1 LPAQLSAGIMI
12 ISVIQILVITL
23 GFNQIDGYFQK
34 TNNKVTIQRSNKF
47 IFHSKKTSN
56 QKDEET
62 VENTYFDNSDSI
74 LPVRLYGNASKNT
87 KNVINVAAV
96 GLSALLG
103 FQPQENIPDSP
114 QKLGFLPLEYELKG
128 DSSTKFKV
136 CQVPGD
142 GDCLFYSLAVCIRS
156 IQEKENPPSFDG
168 QLSELSNSLR
178 KISVEMLSD
187 SRRSLYTEGIDRNLS
202 SELVEMGIRGL
213 GAYGYGQISG
223 SEYLQQMLLPN
234 TWGGGPEIVALSN
247 YYERPIHV
255 YELYTNGFFFKKFQ
269 LNAVAKFGSPKFDS
283 KSPLQI
289 LCADGRF
296 PFVSPGQQKSIGDH
310 FLALYPSST

>member
-1 LPAQLSAGIMI
+1 MI
-12 ISVIQILVITL
+12 VSVIQILVITL
-23 GFNQIDGYFQK
+23 GFNQIDGYFLK
-34 TNNKVTIQRSNKF
+34 TNNKFTIQRSNKF
-47 IFHSKKTSN
+47 IFHSKETSN

-62 VENTYFDNSDSI
+62 VENTNFDNSDSI
-74 LPVRLYGNASKNT
+74 LPVRLYANSSKTT
-87 KNVINVAAV
+87 KNVVNVAATA
-96 GLSALLG
+96 LTALLG

-114 QKLGFLPLEYELKG
+114 QELGFLPLEYELKG

-156 IQEKENPPSFDG
+156 LEEKDNLPSFDG
-168 QLSELSNSLR
+168 QLSELSSSLR
-178 KISVEMLSD
+178 KISVEVLSD
-187 SRRSLYTEGIDRNLS
+187 SKRSLYTEGIERNS
-202 SELVEMGIRGL
+202 ATELVEMGIRGL
-213 GAYGYGQISG
+213 AAYGGYGQMSR

-247 YYERPIHV
+247 YYERPVHV
-255 YELYTNGFFFKKFQ
+255 YELLTDGFFFKKFQ
-269 LNAVAKFGSPKFDS
+269 LNVVAKFGSPKFDL

-296 PFVSPGQQKSIGDH
+296 PFISPGQQKSIGDH